1 MKQECNSSVQK
12 AMWGYVLP
20 NLSRYITQNCI
31 SVDQLTQN
39 WNGGTHN
46 RSTLYYQ
53 CGTEVFQERFLDKIT
68 GVKGGVDFM
77 EGFTQ
82 AQRAFMC
89 VCFLFNFATLRR
101 NKMRKAAWRCA

>member
-1 MKQECNSSVQK
+1 MLH
-12 AMWGYVLP
+12 Y
-20 NLSRYITQNCI
+20 
-31 SVDQLTQN
+31 
-39 WNGGTHN
+39 H
-46 RSTLYYQ
+46 
-53 CGTEVFQERFLDKIT
+53 CGTDVLQELFLDKIM

-82 AQRAFMC
+82 VQRAFMC